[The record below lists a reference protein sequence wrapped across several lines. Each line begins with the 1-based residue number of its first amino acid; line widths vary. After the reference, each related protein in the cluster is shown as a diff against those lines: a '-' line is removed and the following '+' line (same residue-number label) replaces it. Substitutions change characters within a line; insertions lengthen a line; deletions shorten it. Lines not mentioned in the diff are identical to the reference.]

1 MTTFV
6 RDAHAWRQDQR
17 LVLML
22 TDRFYFAELYR
33 KADKERFVVIARN
46 PIHLFRV
53 TSALVESGVA
63 RHIYTST
70 SSVPLQEIREIEGSV
85 LVNRGWV
92 VIPNLAGTLRSAF
105 QIPLETRSYVYLLN
119 GTWDAAL

>member
-1 MTTFV
+1 
-6 RDAHAWRQDQR
+6 
-17 LVLML
+17 ML